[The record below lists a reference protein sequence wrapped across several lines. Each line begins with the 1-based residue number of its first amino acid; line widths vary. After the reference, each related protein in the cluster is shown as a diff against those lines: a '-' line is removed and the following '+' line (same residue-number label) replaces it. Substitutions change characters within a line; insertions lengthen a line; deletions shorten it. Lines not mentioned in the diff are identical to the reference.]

1 MAPNK
6 NILKNKVKLLDAK
19 IKQLKGR
26 LNAMEWERKKYL
38 QFCDNDS
45 KNITPHSST

>member
-6 NILKNKVKLLDAK
+6 NILKNKVKILDAK

-38 QFCDNDS
+38 QFCGNDS
-45 KNITPHSST
+45 EKITPNSSI

>member
-19 IKQLKGR
+19 IKQLKDR
-26 LNAMEWERKKYL
+26 LNAMEWERKKYQ

-45 KNITPHSST
+45 IDINPLSST

>member
-6 NILKNKVKLLDAK
+6 NILKNKVKLLDDK
-19 IKQLKGR
+19 IKQLKDR
-26 LNAMEWERKKYL
+26 LNAMEWERKKYQ

-45 KNITPHSST
+45 NNITSHSST

>member
-6 NILKNKVKLLDAK
+6 NILKNKVKSLDAK
-19 IKQLKGR
+19 IKQLKDR

-38 QFCDNDS
+38 QFYDNDS